1 MLVLAIKARAFSANG
16 NLFQAKTVG
25 SLSRLIFYEGVRFIV
40 FVVVV
45 PIHKNLAA
53 LHLSFTN
60 MKVLTMKQLIWTLFM
75 KMNLSKNKLVLHLS
89 LTNVNLSK
97 I

>member
-1 MLVLAIKARAFSANG
+1 MLVLAIKARAFSATG

-60 MKVLTMKQLIWTLFM
+60 MKVLTMKQLILDTVHENELIE
-75 KMNLSKNKLVLHLS
+75 KDLVLHLS
-89 LTNVNLSK
+89 LTMQ